1 MSNALDVQNIT
12 VAYQESA
19 VLENAAFS
27 VPKGKLVGI
36 VGPNGAGKSTLL
48 KAVLDLVPKLHGRA
62 VFFGEDLKTVRSS
75 IGYVPQR
82 GEVDWDFPTDALDV
96 VTMGRYG
103 HAGLF
108 RRPRKQDK
116 EIAFQS
122 LQELGM
128 EQFAKRQIRQLSGG
142 QQQRVF
148 LARAMAQDASLYIMD
163 EPFAGVDAKTE
174 RAIIQLMQKWKQEN
188 KTIIVVH
195 HDLQTAQE
203 YFDWMILLN
212 KHVVAHGPTEDVFTK
227 EKLQEAY
234 GGQLAFFQSA
244 ASEQAGNPS

>member
-1 MSNALDVQNIT
+1 MSDALDVQNIT
-12 VAYQESA
+12 VAYQEST
-19 VLENAAFS
+19 VLENADFS
-27 VPKGKLVGI
+27 VPQGKLVGI

-62 VFFGEDLKTVRSS
+62 VFFGEELKKVRSR

-82 GEVDWDFPTDALDV
+82 GEVDWDFPTSALDV

-103 HAGLF
+103 HVGLF
-108 RRPRKQDK
+108 RRPRKHDK
-116 EIAFQS
+116 EKAYEC
-122 LQELGM
+122 LKELGM
-128 EQFAKRQIRQLSGG
+128 EQYAKRQIRELSGG

-174 RAIIQLMQKWKQEN
+174 RAIILLMQKWKQEN

-212 KHVVAHGPTEDVFTK
+212 KHVVAQGPTEEVFTK
-227 EKLQEAY
+227 EKLQETY
-234 GGQLAFFQSA
+234 GGQLAFLESSS
-244 ASEQAGNPS
+244 SEKAGNPS